1 MLKQAI
7 MASAALGS
15 FLVLAG
21 CYDTSVD
28 SASRLSEQDSSSI
41 DETANL
47 ELGNEV
53 ETESNNAESS
63 YSGIIDMSTGYN
75 KLNAEEQRV
84 ILNKGTEWAGTGKYE
99 HNKAEGTYVCKQCNA
114 ALYLSEHKFDS
125 GCGWPAFDDEI
136 EGAVKRYPDPDGMRT
151 EIVCAN
157 CEGHLG
163 HVFIGERLTSKNVR
177 HCVNSISMNFVGAG
191 EELPQVIVVD
201 DKD

>member
-28 SASRLSEQDSSSI
+28 SRLSEQDSSSI
-41 DETANL
+41 DETANQD
-47 ELGNEV
+47 LGNKV

-114 ALYLSEHKFDS
+114 ALYRSDHKFDS

-191 EELPQVIVVD
+191 EELPKVIVVN